1 MKEFIKLIN
10 KYAILLIIPRLFSF
24 LWDIFIRE
32 LYFNIDNQYILNIKE
47 RLLMDVNLYLYSIPT
62 YFSLIFNFIIIG
74 FLIYDFRRHK
84 LKYTLLTCIAA
95 YFYPI
100 FGVAV
105 FLILYIFKEKQQI
118 KIE

>member
-1 MKEFIKLIN
+1 MKELIKLIN

-32 LYFNIDNQYILNIKE
+32 LFFNIDNQYILNIKE
-47 RLLMDVNLYLYSIPT
+47 RLLMDVNLYLYPIPT
-62 YFSLIFNFIIIG
+62 YFSLIFNLIIIG
-74 FLIYDFRRHK
+74 FLIYDFRRYK

-100 FGVAV
+100 FGVAI
-105 FLILYIFKEKQQI
+105 FLILYILKEK
-118 KIE
+118 EVRE